1 MHKLLEIYNRV
12 NHFGRHLN
20 MSLEVLAP
28 GKIEYTMPIGD
39 IHLSSP
45 LAVHG
50 GAVAGLMDAILGV
63 TALSK
68 SVEDGQLVSTVEFKI
83 NYFYPVLPNDILI
96 GRGTI
101 DFEGK
106 KLISVSGEIWRQSDG
121 RVMAKGNGT
130 FNKYSIEKVNFP
142 D

>member
-1 MHKLLEIYNRV
+1 MA
-12 NHFGRHLN
+12 F
-20 MSLEVLAP
+20 EVLAP
-28 GKIEYTMPIGD
+28 GKIEYTMPISD

-50 GAVAGLMDAILGV
+50 GAVAGMMDAILGV

-68 SVEDGQLVSTVEFKI
+68 SVEEDKLVSTVEFKI
-83 NYFYPVLPNDILI
+83 NYFYPVLPNDVLVGHGI
-96 GRGTI
+96 I

-106 KLISVSGEIWRQSDG
+106 KLISVSGEIRRKLDD

-130 FNKYSIEKVNFP
+130 FNKYSVEKVNFP